1 LESWRVP
8 IPCTG
13 PHRTVASIDRSITR
27 DAERGRRPTVRT
39 GGTSQSPSWFSC
51 DREWSAG
58 TRSRPEEHGV
68 QAAEASRRDRGESM
82 VSGDEL
88 GLTNVR
94 TSEGGA
100 AGSGSES
107 QPSTPT
113 TPSVRRTGS
122 FSSEDI
128 IALEMQSRQL
138 ASRRQSSESRHSG
151 SPVASRSNSLM
162 EGVPDI
168 VRTRRHSKGSG
179 GGSPRK
185 RMDNSMPSGVPT
197 VVARRL
203 TSPTPDAL
211 REKLHQRRRY
221 ASSTSITC
229 DCFTPTRWARTP
241 Q

>member
-1 LESWRVP
+1 M
-8 IPCTG
+8 
-13 PHRTVASIDRSITR
+13 AS
-27 DAERGRRPTVRT
+27 G
-39 GGTSQSPSWFSC
+39 
-51 DREWSAG
+51 
-58 TRSRPEEHGV
+58 H
-68 QAAEASRRDRGESM
+68 
-82 VSGDEL
+82 EL
-88 GLTNVR
+88 GLTNIR

-162 EGVPDI
+162 ESVPDI

-185 RMDNSMPSGVPT
+185 QMDNSMPSGVPT

-229 DCFTPTRWARTP
+229 DCFAPTRWARTP
-241 Q
+241 QWIPWSGSRPGQVVSIRYRCSSATPTRVALPVRSSDACASVLAGNKGEPAPDD